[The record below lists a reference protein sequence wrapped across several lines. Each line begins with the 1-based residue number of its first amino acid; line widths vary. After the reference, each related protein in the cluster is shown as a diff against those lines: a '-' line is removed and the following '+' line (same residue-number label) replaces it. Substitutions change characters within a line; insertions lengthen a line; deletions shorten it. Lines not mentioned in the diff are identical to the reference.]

1 MAFTVLA
8 VSQLFHSFNVR
19 TSHSLFTINPF
30 SNKYLLLAFL
40 TSLLIVAAVLFIPPL
55 TALFKLAP
63 LAMSHLGIA
72 VLLSIS
78 PLVVVELA
86 KLIIYLFNRRK

>member
-30 SNKYLLLAFL
+30 SNKYLLLAVL
-40 TSLLIVAAVLFIPPL
+40 ASLVIVAAVLFIPPL
-55 TALFKLAP
+55 TALFKLSP
-63 LAMSHLGIA
+63 LAVPHLGIA

-86 KLIIYLFNRRK
+86 KLLIHFFTKKD